1 MRLACDDMIELGSG
15 PYSARVAPAAG
26 GRIAA
31 LTWREGERTVPL
43 LVEWDGQAF
52 NEHDWPKAGA
62 FPMLPFANRLPRE
75 GFVFRG
81 TLVRPEPGPAGFAL
95 HGSAHR
101 RAWSVVESTSQR
113 AVMRCTHDG
122 GDAGWPWPWVAEQV
136 VELGQRGMTV
146 TLSIKNEASE
156 PMPLAM
162 GWHPYHPA
170 DPDMAGECLEF
181 TARARHELDENGCAG
196 SQIEKPSFTVQPG
209 ETAAFSEWIGSARL
223 HFPAKGCIA
232 VSCTGASGLV
242 LHRPVRGN
250 YFCAE
255 PVTLLPGRLGE
266 KTESDGSGVLHA
278 GRVRRFTW
286 TCGFAPASVQV
297 TGM

>member
-1 MRLACDDMIELGSG
+1 MRLACEEMIELGFG

-31 LTWREGERTVPL
+31 LAWRDGGASVPL

-52 NEHDWPKAGA
+52 DEHAWPKAGA
-62 FPMLPFANRLPRE
+62 FPMLPFANRLPRD

-122 GDAGWPWPWVAEQV
+122 GDAAWPWPWVAEQV

-146 TLSIKNEASE
+146 TLSIKNEATE

-170 DPDMAGECLEF
+170 DPDMAGGGLGF
-181 TARARHELDENGCAG
+181 SAHARHELDEDGRACD
-196 SQIEKPSFTVQPG
+196 QVEMPLFTMQPG
-209 ETAAFSEWIGSARL
+209 ETAAFSEWTGSACLRS
-223 HFPAKGCIA
+223 PARGSIV
-232 VSCTGASGLV
+232 VSCTGVSGLV
-242 LHRPVRGN
+242 LHRPVRGS

-266 KTESDGSGVLHA
+266 KSESDGSGVLPA
-278 GRVRRFTW
+278 RQVRQFTW
-286 TCGFAPASVQV
+286 TCGFAPASAQD